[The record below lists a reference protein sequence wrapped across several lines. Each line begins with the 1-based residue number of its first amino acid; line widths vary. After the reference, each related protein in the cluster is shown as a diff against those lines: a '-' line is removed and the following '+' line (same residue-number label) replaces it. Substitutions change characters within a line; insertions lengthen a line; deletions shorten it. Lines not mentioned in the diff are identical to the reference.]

1 MQDII
6 QVILTQSVLFDNSQL
21 TKSAWVRLYN
31 PDMEIIYVD
40 SLFCLN
46 VLADYLLCLVS
57 ARACGLYLR
66 RMRYFMAALIGAAY
80 SVCVFLP
87 GMAFLMTAAG
97 KLACLLL
104 MGLIAFGGEKHP
116 FRCTLVFL
124 AVSAGF
130 AGMAWGIS
138 MAAGLSS
145 PAGIYLPVSFRV
157 SLLSFALCYGVCSLF
172 FARRGS
178 TGRRCLVSVH
188 LEHLGGSADFK
199 ALYDTG
205 NSLSDPA
212 SGKKVMVVSQR
223 VLVPIFGKDSPLLS
237 GDDAVGIVQRSAADP
252 ALFGKLRL
260 IPYSALGGQG
270 LLPAFQAD
278 KLFADGKA
286 VNDVLIAVSPRLSGE
301 DFDAVI

>member
-1 MQDII
+1 M
-6 QVILTQSVLFDNSQL
+6 LFDNSQL
-21 TKSAWVRLYN
+21 TKSAFAKLYN
-31 PDMEIIYVD
+31 PDMETIYVD

-46 VLADYLLCLVS
+46 LLADYLLCLVS

-66 RMRYFMAALIGAAY
+66 RMRYFTAALIGAAY

-97 KLACLLL
+97 KLVCLLL
-104 MGLIAFGGEKHP
+104 MGLIAFGCEKHP

-145 PAGIYLPVSFRV
+145 PAGIYLPVSFKV
-157 SLLSFALCYGVCSLF
+157 SLLSFALCYGLSSLF
-172 FARRGS
+172 FSRRGS
-178 TGRRCLVSVH
+178 TAQRRLVSVH
-188 LEHLGGSADFK
+188 LEHLGSSSDFK

-205 NSLSDPA
+205 NSLSDPS
-212 SGKKVMVVSQR
+212 SGKKVMVVSRR
-223 VLVPIFGKDSPLLS
+223 VLVPIFGRDSPLLS
-237 GDDAVGIVQRSAADP
+237 GDDAIGIIQRSAADP

-278 KLFADGKA
+278 RLFTDGKA
-286 VNDVLIAVSPRLSGE
+286 ADNILIAVSPRLSGE
-301 DFDAVI
+301 DFDAII

>member
-1 MQDII
+1 M
-6 QVILTQSVLFDNSQL
+6 
-21 TKSAWVRLYN
+21 LYN
-31 PDMEIIYVD
+31 PGMETIYVD

-46 VLADYLLCLVS
+46 LLADYLLCLVS

-87 GMAFLMTAAG
+87 GLSFLMTWAG
-97 KLACLLL
+97 KLACLLM
-104 MGLIAFGGEKHP
+104 MGLVAYGAEAQP
-116 FRCTLVFL
+116 LRCTLVFL

-130 AGMAWGIS
+130 AGIAWGIS
-138 MAAGLSS
+138 IAAGLSS
-145 PAGIYLPVSFRV
+145 PAGIFLPVSFKV
-157 SLLSFALCYGVCSLF
+157 SLLSFALCYGVSSLF
-172 FARRGS
+172 FSRRGN
-178 TGRRCLVSVH
+178 TVGRRLVTVH
-188 LEHLGGSADFK
+188 LEHMGSSTDFK

-212 SGKKVMVVSQR
+212 SGKKVMVVSGR
-223 VLVPIFGKDSPLLS
+223 VLVPIFGRDSPLLS
-237 GDDAVGIVQRSAADP
+237 GEDAVCIVQRSASDP

-278 KLFADGKA
+278 KLLADGNEAKNML
-286 VNDVLIAVSPRLSGE
+286 VAVSPQLCGD
-301 DFDAVI
+301 DFDAII

>member
-1 MQDII
+1 M
-6 QVILTQSVLFDNSQL
+6 LFDNSQL
-21 TKSAWVRLYN
+21 TKSAWPRLYN
-31 PDMEIIYVD
+31 PAMETIYVD

-46 VLADYLLCLVS
+46 LLADYLLCLVS

-66 RMRYFMAALIGAAY
+66 RMRYFAAALIGAAY

-87 GMAFLMTAAG
+87 GLNFLMTAAG
-97 KLACLLL
+97 KLSCLLL
-104 MGLIAFGGEKHP
+104 MGLVAFGGEKHP
-116 FRCTLVFL
+116 FRCTMVFL

-157 SLLSFALCYGVCSLF
+157 SLLSFALCYGLASLF
-172 FARRGS
+172 FSRRGS
-178 TGRRCLVSVH
+178 TGRQCLVPVH
-188 LEHLGGSADFK
+188 LEHLGRSADFM

-205 NSLSDPA
+205 NSLSDPS

-223 VLVPIFGKDSPLLS
+223 ALLPIFGRDSPLLS
-237 GDDAVGIVQRSAADP
+237 GEDPVAIVQRSATDP
-252 ALFGKLRL
+252 ALFGRLRL

-270 LLPAFQAD
+270 LLVAFQAD
-278 KLFADGKA
+278 RLLADGRDE
-286 VNDVLIAVSPRLSGE
+286 NNMLIAVSPRLGGD
-301 DFDAVI
+301 DFDAII